1 MTISYDFQRGKS
13 TSSEFGQNLFLIGTS
28 NRGPYMEPTL
38 VTSPE
43 QAEKVFGSFHK
54 GNLVKAF
61 NQAYDEDRD
70 IPIYLMRIGCTPST
84 LNLYPYGLTEQS
96 VIQFEVSDVVDD
108 FTYSIEFKLAELDE
122 GVIKKYAILKTSSGY
137 IYYEIHEQMTAN
149 ELSRLVNRDYRDN
162 IHGIKCS
169 AIDPNCM
176 VNYLYEEY
184 ENQILSFVPGN
195 DGIDINKNY
204 TYLELEMAYEILQSR
219 NVDVIVPVDCFIDDI
234 HPAFLYAG
242 DSYYGT
248 AVYDRRK
255 DYLSLLDSANND
267 TPVTF
272 HEQLIEFCRRQTLLG
287 YMSLGVMGFR
297 PLAQVPE
304 TIAYDNSY
312 ITRILDMTAFRRQ
325 TGFIDFVNGRYYDKG
340 FYIMPV
346 GSELVFD
353 HNGIQYHDNGYIRYA
368 ALTASTKETTTNMM
382 VGDDVELRYE
392 LSNQTRSDLSRLGIV
407 TFRKSVRK
415 GIVVQS
421 GVTAAS
427 EQTDYHTLANV
438 RMVQLVITT
447 VNDVIE
453 YIRTQDYVGEIL
465 RNYVETSVAH
475 ALSLL
480 KERGVITEYG
490 IRVNW
495 LSDDSEGEIV
505 IALKSK
511 YMTESIQISSQ
522 LGKVDESGGLY
533 NEYDGYGY

>member
-1 MTISYDFQRGKS
+1 MTISYDFQRGQ
-13 TSSEFGQNLFLIGTS
+13 TASSEFGQNLFLIGTCAK
-28 NRGPYMEPTL
+28 GPYMEPTL
-38 VTSPE
+38 ITSPE
-43 QAEKVFGSFHK
+43 QAEKVFGSFYR

-61 NQAYDEDRD
+61 NEAYHENRD

-84 LNLYPYGLTEQS
+84 LNLYAYGEGEETTMLL
-96 VIQFEVSDVVDD
+96 EVDDVVDD
-108 FTYSIEFKLAELDE
+108 FLYTLEFRLASIDDGE
-122 GVIKKYAILKTSSGY
+122 IKKYAILKTSTGY
-137 IYYEIHEQMTAN
+137 IYYEITAQMTVN
-149 ELSRLVNRDYRDN
+149 DLSRVINRDYRDKV
-162 IHGIKCS
+162 HGIKCS

-184 ENQILSFVPGN
+184 ENQIMSFVPGN
-195 DGIDINKNY
+195 DGTEISKNY

-219 NVDVIVPVDCFIDDI
+219 NVDIIVPVDCFIDDI

-242 DSYYGT
+242 DSYYGG
-248 AVYDRRK
+248 AVYDRRI
-255 DYLSLLDSANND
+255 DYLSLLDSENNNA
-267 TPVTF
+267 PVTF

-297 PLAQVPE
+297 PLAEVPD

-325 TGFIDFVNGRYYDKG
+325 TGFIDYINGRYYDKG

-346 GSELVFD
+346 GSELEFMY
-353 HNGIQYHDNGYIRYA
+353 NGVKYHDSGYIRYA
-368 ALTASTKETTTNMM
+368 ALSASTKETTTNMM

-438 RMVQLVITT
+438 RMVQLTLGT
-447 VNDVIE
+447 VNSVIDHV
-453 YIRTQDYVGEIL
+453 RTQEYVGDIL
-465 RNYVETSVAH
+465 RNYVEKSVGE
-475 ALSLL
+475 ALLL
-480 KERGVITEYG
+480 LRERGILTEFG
-490 IRVNW
+490 LKVNW
-495 LSDDSEGEIV
+495 LSDGSEGEIV
-505 IALKSK
+505 IAVKSK
-511 YMTESIQISSQ
+511 YMTESIQINAQ
-522 LGKVDESGGLY
+522 LGNVNEEGVLN
-533 NEYDGYGY
+533 NEY

>member
-1 MTISYDFQRGKS
+1 MTISYDFQRGQ
-13 TSSEFGQNLFLIGTS
+13 TASSEFGQNLFLIGTS
-28 NRGPYMEPTL
+28 NKGPYMEPTL
-38 VTSPE
+38 ITSPE
-43 QAEKVFGSFHK
+43 KAESIFGSFYS

-61 NQAYDEDRD
+61 NEAYDEKRD

-84 LNLYPYGLTEQS
+84 LKLYAYGEGERETMSL
-96 VIQFEVSDVVDD
+96 EVVDVVDD
-108 FTYSIEFKLAELDE
+108 FVYSLDFRLASIDDGE
-122 GVIKKYAILKTSSGY
+122 IKKYAILKTYSGY
-137 IYYEIHEQMTAN
+137 IYYEITAQMTVN
-149 ELSRLVNRDYRDN
+149 DLSRLINRDYRDN
-162 IHGIKCS
+162 VHGIKCS

-184 ENQILSFVPGN
+184 EEQLLSFVPGN
-195 DGIDINKNY
+195 DGTEISKNY

-242 DSYYGT
+242 DSYYGD
-248 AVYDRRK
+248 AVYDRRR
-255 DYLSLLDSANND
+255 DYLSLLDSANNNA
-267 TPVTF
+267 PVTF

-297 PLAQVPE
+297 PLAEIPD

-312 ITRILDMTAFRRQ
+312 ITRILDMTAFRKQ
-325 TGFIDFVNGRYYDKG
+325 TGFIDYVNGRYYDKG

-346 GSELVFD
+346 GSELNFKY
-353 HNGIQYHDNGYIRYA
+353 NGVDFYDSGYIRYA
-368 ALTASTKETTTNMM
+368 ALAASTKETTTNMM
-382 VGDDVELRYE
+382 VGNDVELRYD

-427 EQTDYHTLANV
+427 DQTDYHTLANV

-447 VNDVIE
+447 MNDVIDYVRSQE
-453 YIRTQDYVGEIL
+453 YVGEIL
-465 RNYVETSVAH
+465 RNYVESSLAE

-480 KERGVITEYG
+480 RERGVVNDYG
-490 IRVNW
+490 LKINW
-495 LSDDSEGEIV
+495 LSDGSEGEIV
-505 IALKSK
+505 IAIKSK
-511 YMTESIQISSQ
+511 YMTESIQINSQ
-522 LGKVDESGGLY
+522 LGNVAEGGVLA
-533 NEYDGYGY
+533 